1 MFCKNCGTE
10 NSNSSL
16 RWKNIFLII
25 FLLLSTTILSADT
38 YVDGY
43 SRSDGTY
50 VEGHYRSSP
59 NDTVYDNYSTDGNV
73 NPYTG
78 KEGTKE
84 VYDGE
89 GYASSQLASSN
100 SINKNNDDTGLI
112 VFGVIAVVI
121 LFVAIIRYLMGF
133 MFISYLVVNAKNV
146 FWTWVILTLIN
157 QILFFGACLHLY
169 CILASIPHVSL
180 FTFGIMYLMYK
191 TALTTYDPK
200 TGYNEFGY
208 DKDGFDQYGYQRDGY
223 DRDGYNRKGINRNGK
238 DRLGKGFFGRMFT
251 SKEHDEKICKMN
263 EEAIMKNTVDQ
274 YATRKMELKAK
285 LEAKR

>member
-1 MFCKNCGTE
+1 MK
-10 NSNSSL
+10 
-16 RWKNIFLII
+16 KYFLII

-146 FWTWVILTLIN
+146 FWTWVILTLLN
-157 QILFFGACLHLY
+157 QILFFGACLHPY

-191 TALTTYDPK
+191 TD
-200 TGYNEFGY
+200 
-208 DKDGFDQYGYQRDGY
+208 DGAI
-223 DRDGYNRKGINRNGK
+223 KAGK
-238 DRLGKGFFGRMFT
+238 DLANKHCEAMGFNEISESIEASLAELDKLIAKARAEREARAAKEAEAQANKEE
-251 SKEHDEKICKMN
+251 SKAQAESENKCS
-263 EEAIMKNTVDQ
+263 E
-274 YATRKMELKAK
+274 
-285 LEAKR
+285 